1 MFLHSTHSQESQ
13 YTESYSE
20 SCADWM
26 ETADESLLL
35 LVATRFPSGA
45 SESLLLLVA
54 SKFPSGA
61 SDSLLLLV
69 ATRFPSGA
77 SESLLLLV
85 ASKFPSGVSD
95 SLLLLVA
102 TRFPSGAPFNGS
114 VSQLMVVTI
123 VYEGSIKGCIGNTHR
138 P

>member
-35 LVATRFPSGA
+35 LVATMFPSGA

-77 SESLLLLV
+77 
-85 ASKFPSGVSD
+85 
-95 SLLLLVA
+95 
-102 TRFPSGAPFNGS
+102 PFNGS
-114 VSQLMVVTI
+114 VSQLMVVPI
-123 VYEGSIKGCIGNTHR
+123 VYEGSIRGCIGNTHR